1 MSNTLLIGQQHN
13 DDLGLIYY
21 NARYYIPGIARFAS
35 ADTLVPNPANPNSFN
50 RYAYVGNN
58 PIMGTDPDGHC
69 WPLCTA
75 IAGAV
80 IGGLIGGAVQVVN
93 NVRHDMPLTTD
104 VGKAVTVGAVAG
116 AVGGT
121 TFGAGAAVLGTGFAA
136 TVVSGAVSGA
146 VAGQASIA
154 AGNILDNQSLTQG
167 LGDPHDLARDAAIGG
182 VLAGVGYGISKGF
195 QAFSDRVSSGSI
207 GVADT
212 PNSIGADNAVNGIKL
227 NRSLASQQQMGEL
240 GEPFAGVPGT
250 KPFRDASRRANTY
263 GGQSSDWAKMTSST
277 YTGVDGYRFQ
287 THWVENV
294 QTGLRVE
301 FKTKL
306 LGWKAQ

>member
-154 AGNILDNQSLTQG
+154 TGNILDNQPLTQD

-182 VLAGVGYGISKGF
+182 VLASVGYGISKGL
-195 QAFSDRVSSGSI
+195 QALLPQKVEAPAGMLEPDQIHYTDKVIS
-207 GVADT
+207 
-212 PNSIGADNAVNGIKL
+212 
-227 NRSLASQQQMGEL
+227 QMGHGNYTQQTDFHGFPREVDFWL
-240 GEPFAGVPGT
+240 PDQGVISPIV
-250 KPFRDASRRANTY
+250 
-263 GGQSSDWAKMTSST
+263 GG
-277 YTGVDGYRFQ
+277 DGITR
-287 THWVENV
+287 T
-294 QTGLRVE
+294 
-301 FKTKL
+301 
-306 LGWKAQ
+306 